1 MDSAKPEK
9 FLTFIRNLV
18 EKISILG
25 GWVGEGKG
33 EECATKVPAVKI
45 FKMCVG
51 RLTFNTIQWKITAE
65 GK

>member
-1 MDSAKPEK
+1 MYNNYLLNGQRQAREVSYL
-9 FLTFIRNLV
+9 FRNLV

-33 EECATKVPAVKI
+33 EEFATKVPAVKI

-51 RLTFNTIQWKITAE
+51 RLTFNT
-65 GK
+65 